1 MHCAV
6 TIEIHKPELEALI
19 VERMKAGGFQNV
31 EDVLL
36 EALMASHPAAADPA
50 GSRDHRT
57 GADLIAAIQKSP
69 YREVEIEPVRG
80 RLAVRDVVF

>member
-1 MHCAV
+1 VHCAV

-19 VERMKAGGFQNV
+19 VERMKAGGFQSV

-36 EALMASHPAAADPA
+36 QALKASQPA
-50 GSRDHRT
+50 GAGPRDHRT

-69 YREVEIEPVRG
+69 YREIEIEPARCP
-80 RLAVRDVVF
+80 LAIRDVVF